1 MFNGWLFVG
10 CAPFTWHYEAIFPGR
25 DYTTIDQDPRCRRY
39 GATRHVV
46 DKPKNLD
53 RHVAPGSFDLIV
65 CNGSKIFLEHILMH
79 FR

>member
-65 CNGSKIFLEHILMH
+65 CNGVFGWGLDE
-79 FR
+79 RDAC